1 MRNSS
6 IREFGADMRCAHGWL
21 CSNSG
26 GAGPNANTGVA
37 EPLYSHHQHRQT
49 VKPHKPMPNS
59 TSFPTVAPSCRARSA
74 RIFARA
80 RISMRATLAMP
91 KIESADAQA
100 LDIRLSSA
108 PHIPGRDVT
117 IRDEFIGIW
126 SETWRA
132 LKRTLFYLNPL
143 T

>member
-1 MRNSS
+1 
-6 IREFGADMRCAHGWL
+6 
-21 CSNSG
+21 
-26 GAGPNANTGVA
+26 
-37 EPLYSHHQHRQT
+37 
-49 VKPHKPMPNS
+49 
-59 TSFPTVAPSCRARSA
+59 
-74 RIFARA
+74 
-80 RISMRATLAMP
+80 MRATVAMP

-117 IRDEFIGIW
+117 MRDEFIGIW

-132 LKRTLFYLNPL
+132 LKRTLFYFNPL